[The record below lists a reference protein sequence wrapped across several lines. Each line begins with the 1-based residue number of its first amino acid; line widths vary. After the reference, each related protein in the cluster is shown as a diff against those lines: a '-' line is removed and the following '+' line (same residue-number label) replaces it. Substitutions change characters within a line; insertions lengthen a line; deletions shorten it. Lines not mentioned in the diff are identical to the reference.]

1 MSVTGGPSDVALGTQ
16 PSIHRGQVPRAD
28 GCLLPM
34 KNRLILHATW
44 MVSHSENEHS
54 RPSLGAGRE
63 QGWTRA
69 RGQPQQANNLAPSK
83 RYSLNICQ
91 HSSRGEAGCCVAGE
105 DTEEC
110 WFSTHPLAAR
120 LPALNTP
127 YPAAKRPGRQ
137 PRHHP
142 LPLQSA
148 WEFCPHHEAMVNG
161 LGEPDSL
168 STRGV
173 TLANSLT
180 FLKGSSYL

>member
-1 MSVTGGPSDVALGTQ
+1 MLPGWFHILRMNTA
-16 PSIHRGQVPRAD
+16 GQA
-28 GCLLPM
+28 
-34 KNRLILHATW
+34 W
-44 MVSHSENEHS
+44 
-54 RPSLGAGRE
+54 E

-69 RGQPQQANNLAPSK
+69 RGQPEQANNLAPSK

-137 PRHHP
+137 PRHCDEIAP
-142 LPLQSA
+142 GTTSTSMRSPGAGMVLENFPALKQEIWTLIIPNLPIRGHGLSG
-148 WEFCPHHEAMVNG
+148 WEV
-161 LGEPDSL
+161 
-168 STRGV
+168 
-173 TLANSLT
+173 
-180 FLKGSSYL
+180 